1 MIGITDQRIIIKT
14 SESPIRSDY
23 NHQPSLKEFPY
34 IIRWRDDRCKRC
46 GCCTAV
52 CPMKAIEP
60 TVKVQRIVQSEGPV
74 PTPITMRRIVH
85 VIEQVRDIERY
96 CTGCGVCSLVCPNG
110 AIEPEY
116 NPQNKFL
123 FYKNKGGEGY
133 KRGGRRND
141 PSVSTL
147 DRLKFTRISML
158 TDPALDAGRHEFHV
172 RTLLG
177 RILPPEELPLK
188 TINGKLTVDKNN
200 GKFIPPLREI
210 FPIMIGSM
218 SVGALS
224 PPMWEGLAM
233 GVAYLNEIEGLPVVM
248 CTGEGGVPPRL
259 LKSRYLKYFILQIAS
274 GYFGWDEI
282 IHALPE
288 MVEDPAGIE
297 IKYGQG
303 AKPGDGGLLMAQKVL
318 KLIANIRGVPQFVDL
333 ASPPTH
339 QTKYSIEEAVAKMI
353 QSMSMAWGFRVP
365 VYPKISGT
373 KTARAVLNN
382 LARNPYASA
391 LSIDGEDGGTGAAY
405 NVSMDKMGH
414 PIASNIRE
422 CYLDLVKQGKQNE
435 LPLIAA
441 GGIGKKG
448 NLAANTAALIML
460 GASAVS
466 VGKYIMQATADCLG
480 DEYNRCN
487 ICNTGK
493 CPRGITTQDPKLYRR
508 LDPDKVAER
517 LVEVFRA
524 ANVELKK
531 IFAPMGRSTELPIGM
546 SDGLSI
552 DDRAMAEKLEISYAC

>member
-1 MIGITDQRIIIKT
+1 MFIDH
-14 SESPIRSDY
+14 
-23 NHQPSLKEFPY
+23 NHKLSLREFPY
-34 IIRWRDDRCKRC
+34 LIRWRDDRCKRC
-46 GCCTAV
+46 GRCTAV
-52 CPMKAIEP
+52 CPVKAIVPDVHVERA
-60 TVKVQRIVQSEGPV
+60 VYSDSPV
-74 PTPITMRRIVH
+74 PEPKAARRIVH
-85 VIEQVRDIERY
+85 VVRQVTDMERH
-96 CTGCGVCSLVCPNG
+96 CTGCGTCTLVCPNE

-116 NPQNKFL
+116 NPQHKFYH
-123 FYKNKGGEGY
+123 YKNKGGDAY

-141 PSVSTL
+141 PAVSTL

-158 TDPALDAGRHEFHV
+158 TDPALDAGRHEF
-172 RTLLG
+172 RIRSLLG

-188 TINGKLTVDKNN
+188 EENGRLVVER
-200 GKFIPPLREI
+200 GASAPFVPPVREI
-210 FPIMIGSM
+210 YPIMIGSM
-218 SVGALS
+218 SIGALS

-233 GVAYLNEIEGLPVVM
+233 GVAHLNEALGMPVVM
-248 CTGEGGVPPRL
+248 CSGEGGMPPRL
-259 LKSRYLKYFILQIAS
+259 LRSRFLKYFILQIAS

-282 IHALPE
+282 IHALPH
-288 MVEDPAGIE
+288 MKEDPAGIE

-303 AKPGDGGLLMAQKVL
+303 AKPGDGGLLMSYKVL
-318 KLIANIRGVPQFVDL
+318 KLISGIRGVPMNVDL

-365 VYPKISGT
+365 VFPKISGT

-382 LARNPYASA
+382 LARNPYAAA

-405 NVSMDKMGH
+405 NVSLDKMGH

-422 CYLDLVKQGKQNE
+422 CYLDLVRQGKQNE

-441 GGIGKKG
+441 GGAGKRG
-448 NLAANTAALIML
+448 SLAANAAALIML

-466 VGKYIMQATADCLG
+466 MGKYIMQAAADCFG
-480 DEYNRCN
+480 DEFNRCN
-487 ICNTGK
+487 LCNTGR

-508 LDPDKVAER
+508 LDSDKVAER
-517 LVEVFRA
+517 VVETFRA
-524 ANVELKK
+524 ADTELKK

-552 DDRAMAEKLEISYAC
+552 DDREMAERLKIDYAC

>member
-1 MIGITDQRIIIKT
+1 M
-14 SESPIRSDY
+14 
-23 NHQPSLKEFPY
+23 
-34 IIRWRDDRCKRC
+34 
-46 GCCTAV
+46 TAR
-52 CPMKAIEP
+52 K
-60 TVKVQRIVQSEGPV
+60 IVQ
-74 PTPITMRRIVH
+74 
-85 VIEQVRDIERY
+85 VIEQVTDMERY
-96 CTGCGVCSLVCPNG
+96 CTGCSACTLVCPNE
-110 AIEPEY
+110 AIAPEY
-116 NPQNKFL
+116 NMQNKFL
-123 FYKNKGGEGY
+123 LYKNKGGEGY
-133 KRGGRRND
+133 RRGGRRND
-141 PSVSTL
+141 PSISTL
-147 DRLKFTRISML
+147 DRIKFTRISML
-158 TDPALDAGRHEFHV
+158 TDPALDAGRHEFRV

-177 RILPPEELPLK
+177 RILPPEELPLILDNR
-188 TINGKLTVDKNN
+188 TLIVDHNN
-200 GKFIPPLREI
+200 NKFIPPVREI
-210 FPIMIGSM
+210 FPIIIGSM

-233 GVAYLNEIEGLPVVM
+233 GIAYLNEVEGLPVVM

-259 LKSRYLKYFILQIAS
+259 LKSRFLKYFILQIAS

-282 IHALPE
+282 IHAMPD

-318 KLIANIRGVPQFVDL
+318 KLIAKIRGVPQFIDL

-339 QTKYSIEEAVAKMI
+339 QTKYSIEESVAKMI
-353 QSMSMAWGFRVP
+353 QSMSMAFGFRVP

-382 LARNPYASA
+382 LARNPFASA

-422 CYLDLVKQGKQNE
+422 CYLDLVRQGKQNE
-435 LPLIAA
+435 LPIIAA

-448 NLAANTAALIML
+448 NLAANAAALIML

-466 VGKYIMQATADCLG
+466 IGKYMMQATADCFG

-517 LVEVFRA
+517 VVEVFRA
-524 ANVELKK
+524 ADVELKK

-552 DDRAMAEKLEISYAC
+552 DDKAIAERLEISYAC

>member
-1 MIGITDQRIIIKT
+1 MEPASRLDH
-14 SESPIRSDY
+14 
-23 NHQPSLKEFPY
+23 NHKLSLREFPY

-46 GCCTAV
+46 GKCTSV
-52 CPMKAIEP
+52 CPVKAIVP
-60 TVKVQRIVQSEGPV
+60 SVKVQRSVNSQGPIPEPAASRMTIQV
-74 PTPITMRRIVH
+74 V
-85 VIEQVRDIERY
+85 EQVVDMDRY
-96 CTGCGVCSLVCPNG
+96 CTGCGSCTLVCPNE
-110 AIEPEY
+110 AIEPEF

-123 FYKNKGGEGY
+123 HYKNKGGDGY

-141 PSVSTL
+141 PAVSTL
-147 DRLKFTRISML
+147 DRIKFTRISML
-158 TDPALDAGRHEFHV
+158 TDPALDAGRHEF
-172 RTLLG
+172 RIRSLLG
-177 RILPPEELPLK
+177 RILPPDELPLK
-188 TINGKLTVDKNN
+188 NVNGELALDKTS
-200 GKFIPPLREI
+200 GKFIPPVREI
-210 FPIMIGSM
+210 YPIMIGSM
-218 SVGALS
+218 SIGALS

-233 GVAYLNEIEGLPVVM
+233 GVAYLNEVEGLPVVM
-248 CTGEGGVPPRL
+248 CSGEGGMPPRL
-259 LKSRYLKYFILQIAS
+259 LRSKYLKYFIIQIAS

-282 IHALPE
+282 IHALPH
-288 MVEDPAGIE
+288 MIEDPAAIE

-318 KLIANIRGVPQFVDL
+318 KLISKIRGVPQFVDL

-365 VYPKISGT
+365 VYPKISGS
-373 KTARAVLNN
+373 KSARAVLNN
-382 LARNPYASA
+382 LARNPYAGG
-391 LSIDGEDGGTGAAY
+391 LCIDGEDGGTGAAY

-448 NLAANTAALIML
+448 NLAANAAALIML
-460 GASAVS
+460 GASAVAI
-466 VGKYIMQATADCLG
+466 GKYIMQSAADCFG

-487 ICNTGK
+487 LCNTGY

-508 LDPDKVAER
+508 LDSDKVAER
-517 LVEVFRA
+517 VVEVFKSA
-524 ANVELKK
+524 DVELRK

-552 DDRAMAEKLEISYAC
+552 DDQAMAERLGISYAC

>member
-1 MIGITDQRIIIKT
+1 MEPATWLDH
-14 SESPIRSDY
+14 
-23 NHQPSLKEFPY
+23 NHQLSLKEFPY

-46 GCCTAV
+46 GRCTAV
-52 CPMKAIEP
+52 CPVKAIEP
-60 TVKVQRIVQSEGPV
+60 GIQAQRIVYSEA
-74 PTPITMRRIVH
+74 PTPTPMVTKRIVH
-85 VIEQVRDIERY
+85 VVRQVTDINRY
-96 CTGCGVCSLVCPNG
+96 CTGCGTCTLVCPNE

-116 NPQNKFL
+116 NPQHKFL
-123 FYKNKGGEGY
+123 HFKNKGGDAY

-141 PSVSTL
+141 PGTSTL

-158 TDPALDAGRHEFHV
+158 TDPALDAGRHEFRI

-177 RILPPEELPLK
+177 RILPPEKLPLK
-188 TINGKLTVDKNN
+188 DENGKLTLKNDT
-200 GKFIPPLREI
+200 FIPPVREI
-210 FPIMIGSM
+210 YPIMIGSM

-233 GVAYLNEIEGLPVVM
+233 GVAYLNEVMGMPVVM

-259 LKSRYLKYFILQIAS
+259 LKSRFLKYFIIQIAS

-282 IHALPE
+282 IHALPH
-288 MVEDPAGIE
+288 MVEDPCAIE

-303 AKPGDGGLLMAQKVL
+303 AKPGDGGLLMAYKVL
-318 KLIANIRGVPQFVDL
+318 KLIANIRGVPMYVDL

-382 LARNPYASA
+382 LARNPYAAA

-448 NLAANTAALIML
+448 NLAANAAALFML

-466 VGKYIMQATADCLG
+466 IGKYIMQAAADCFG
-480 DEYNRCN
+480 DEMNRCN
-487 ICNTGK
+487 LCNTGR

-508 LDPDKVAER
+508 LDADKVAER
-517 LVEVFRA
+517 VVEVFKA
-524 ANVELKK
+524 ADTELKK

-546 SDGLSI
+546 SDGLSV
-552 DDRAMAEKLEISYAC
+552 DDKAIAERLQISYAC

>member
-1 MIGITDQRIIIKT
+1 MEPASGIRLDH
-14 SESPIRSDY
+14 
-23 NHQPSLKEFPY
+23 NHQLTLKEFPY
-34 IIRWRDDRCKRC
+34 IVRWSDDRCKRC
-46 GCCTAV
+46 GRCTSV
-52 CPMKAIEP
+52 CPVKAIVP
-60 TVKVQRIVQSEGPV
+60 TVRVQRSVLSEGPLPGPSSTRKV
-74 PTPITMRRIVH
+74 VQA
-85 VIEQVRDIERY
+85 IEQVTDMERY
-96 CTGCGVCSLVCPNG
+96 CTGCGMCSLVCPNE
-110 AIEPEY
+110 AIAPEF
-116 NPQNKFL
+116 NPNNKFL
-123 FYKNKGGEGY
+123 HYKNKGGDGY

-141 PSVSTL
+141 PSISTL

-158 TDPALDAGRHEFHV
+158 TDPALDAARHEFRI

-177 RILPPEELPLK
+177 RIMPPEKLPMKLV
-188 TINGKLTVDKNN
+188 NGKLVVDKSAA
-200 GKFIPPLREI
+200 FIPPVREI
-210 FPIMIGSM
+210 YPIMIGSM

-233 GVAYLNEIEGLPVVM
+233 GVAYLNEVEGMPVVM
-248 CTGEGGVPPRL
+248 CSGEGGMPPAL
-259 LKSRYLKYFILQIAS
+259 LRSKYLKYFIIQIAS

-282 IHALPE
+282 IHALPH
-288 MVEDPAGIE
+288 MVEDPAAIE

-318 KLIANIRGVPQFVDL
+318 KLIAKIRGVPQFVDL
-333 ASPPTH
+333 SSPPTH

-382 LARNPYASA
+382 LARNPYAAA

-414 PIASNIRE
+414 PIASNLRE

-441 GGIGKKG
+441 GGVGKKG
-448 NLAANTAALIML
+448 NLAANAAALIML

-466 VGKYIMQATADCLG
+466 IGKYIMQAAADCLG
-480 DEYNRCN
+480 DENNRCN

-508 LDPDKVAER
+508 LDSDKVAER
-517 LVEVFRA
+517 VVDVFKA
-524 ANVELKK
+524 ADVELKK

-546 SDGLSI
+546 SDGLSV
-552 DDRAMAEKLEISYAC
+552 DDKAIAERLGISYVC

>member
-1 MIGITDQRIIIKT
+1 MEPAAGVRLDN
-14 SESPIRSDY
+14 
-23 NHQPSLKEFPY
+23 NHKLSLREFPY
-34 IIRWRDDRCKRC
+34 IVRWRDDRCKRC
-46 GCCTAV
+46 GRCTAV
-52 CPMKAIEP
+52 CPVKAIEA
-60 TVKVQRIVQSEGPV
+60 TVKVQRTVKSEGAV
-74 PTPITMRRIVH
+74 PTPVASRS
-85 VIEQVRDIERY
+85 VIQVVEQVTDMERY
-96 CTGCGVCSLVCPNG
+96 CVGCGSCTLVCPNE
-110 AIEPEY
+110 AIEPEF
-116 NPQNKFL
+116 NPQNKL
-123 FYKNKGGEGY
+123 LHYKNKGGDAY

-141 PSVSTL
+141 PALSTL

-158 TDPALDAGRHEFHV
+158 TDPALDAGRHEFRV
-172 RTLLG
+172 RSLLG
-177 RILPPEELPLK
+177 RILPPEELPL
-188 TINGKLTVDKNN
+188 TVENGRLVVDKSS
-200 GKFIPPLREI
+200 GKFIPPVREI

-218 SVGALS
+218 SIGALS

-233 GVAYLNEIEGLPVVM
+233 GVAYLNEVENIPVVM
-248 CTGEGGVPPRL
+248 CSGEGGMPPRL
-259 LKSRYLKYFILQIAS
+259 LRSKYLKYFIIQIAS

-282 IHALPE
+282 VRSLPH
-288 MVEDPAGIE
+288 MVEDPAAIE

-318 KLIANIRGVPQFVDL
+318 KLIAKIRGVPQFVDL

-373 KTARAVLNN
+373 KTAKAVLNN
-382 LARNPYASA
+382 LARNPYAAA

-414 PIASNIRE
+414 PIASNLRE

-441 GGIGKKG
+441 GGIGKRG
-448 NLAANTAALIML
+448 NLAANAAALIML

-466 VGKYIMQATADCLG
+466 VGKYLMQTAADCFG

-487 ICNTGK
+487 LCNTGK

-508 LDPDKVAER
+508 LDSDKVAER
-517 LVEVFRA
+517 VVEVFKA
-524 ANVELKK
+524 ADVEMRK
-531 IFAPMGRSTELPIGM
+531 IFAPMGRSTEIPIGM

-552 DDRAMAEKLEISYAC
+552 DDKAMAERLGISYAC

>member
-1 MIGITDQRIIIKT
+1 MEPATRLDH
-14 SESPIRSDY
+14 
-23 NHQPSLKEFPY
+23 NHKLSLREFPY

-46 GCCTAV
+46 GKCTAV
-52 CPMKAIEP
+52 CPVKAIVP
-60 TVKVQRIVQSEGPV
+60 TVKVQRIVNSQGPIPEPAV
-74 PTPITMRRIVH
+74 SRKTIQV
-85 VIEQVRDIERY
+85 VEQVVNMDRY
-96 CTGCGVCSLVCPNG
+96 CTGCGSCTLVCPNE
-110 AIEPEY
+110 AIEPEF

-123 FYKNKGGEGY
+123 HYKNKGGDGY

-141 PSVSTL
+141 PAISTL
-147 DRLKFTRISML
+147 DRIKFTRISML
-158 TDPALDAGRHEFHV
+158 TDPALDAGRHEF
-172 RTLLG
+172 RIRSLLG
-177 RILPPEELPLK
+177 RVLPPDELPLK
-188 TINGKLTVDKNN
+188 NVNGELVLDKTR
-200 GKFIPPLREI
+200 GEFIPPVREI
-210 FPIMIGSM
+210 YPIMIGSM
-218 SVGALS
+218 SIGALS

-233 GVAYLNEIEGLPVVM
+233 GVAYLNEVEGLPVVM
-248 CTGEGGVPPRL
+248 ASGEGGMPPRL
-259 LKSRYLKYFILQIAS
+259 LRSKYLKYFIIQIAS

-282 IHALPE
+282 IHALPH
-288 MVEDPAGIE
+288 MIEDPAAIE

-318 KLIANIRGVPQFVDL
+318 KLISKIRGVPQFVDL

-365 VYPKISGT
+365 VYPKISGS
-373 KTARAVLNN
+373 KSARAVLNN
-382 LARNPYASA
+382 LARNPFAGG

-448 NLAANTAALIML
+448 NLAANAAALIML

-466 VGKYIMQATADCLG
+466 IGKYIMQSAADCFG

-487 ICNTGK
+487 LCNTGY

-508 LDPDKVAER
+508 LDSDKVAER
-517 LVEVFRA
+517 VVEVFKSA
-524 ANVELKK
+524 DVELRK

-552 DDRAMAEKLEISYAC
+552 DDKAMAERLGISYAC

>member
-1 MIGITDQRIIIKT
+1 MEPATKLDF
-14 SESPIRSDY
+14 
-23 NHQPSLKEFPY
+23 NHQLSLKEFPY
-34 IIRWRDDRCKRC
+34 IVRWKDHRCTRC
-46 GCCTAV
+46 GRCTAV
-52 CPMKAIEP
+52 CPVKAIEP
-60 TVKVQRIVQSEGPV
+60 TVKVKRTVYSEGPV
-74 PTPITMRRIVH
+74 PTPESMRKITQV
-85 VIEQVRDIERY
+85 VEQVTDVERH
-96 CTGCGVCSLVCPNG
+96 CTGCGTCTLVCPND
-110 AIEPEY
+110 AIEPEF

-123 FYKNKGGEGY
+123 HYKNKGGEGY

-141 PSVSTL
+141 PGVSTL

-158 TDPALDAGRHEFHV
+158 TDPALDAGRHEFRV

-177 RILPPEELPLK
+177 RILPADELPLRK
-188 TINGKLTVDKNN
+188 TNGKLIVDSKSD
-200 GKFIPPLREI
+200 KFIPPVREI

-218 SVGALS
+218 SIGALS

-233 GVAYLNEIEGLPVVM
+233 GIAYLNEVEGLPVVM
-248 CTGEGGVPPRL
+248 ATGEGGVPPGL
-259 LKSRYLKYFILQIAS
+259 LKSKFLKYFIIQIAS

-282 IHALPE
+282 IHAIPH
-288 MVEDPAGIE
+288 MVEDPAAIE

-318 KLIANIRGVPQFVDL
+318 KLIASIRGVPQFVDL

-382 LARNPYASA
+382 LARNPFAAA

-405 NVSMDKMGH
+405 NVSIDKMGH

-441 GGIGKKG
+441 GGVAKKG
-448 NLAANTAALIML
+448 NLAANAAALIML

-466 VGKYIMQATADCLG
+466 VGKYIMQAAANCFG
-480 DEYNRCN
+480 DELNRCN
-487 ICNTGK
+487 LCNTGK

-508 LDPDKVAER
+508 LDSDKVAER
-517 LVEVFRA
+517 VVEVFRSA
-524 ANVELKK
+524 DVELRK

-552 DDRAMAEKLEISYAC
+552 DDKAMADRLEISYAC

>member
-1 MIGITDQRIIIKT
+1 MEPATKLDF
-14 SESPIRSDY
+14 
-23 NHQPSLKEFPY
+23 NHQLSLKEFPY
-34 IIRWRDDRCKRC
+34 IVRWKDHRCTRC
-46 GCCTAV
+46 GRCTAV
-52 CPMKAIEP
+52 CPVKAIEP
-60 TVKVQRIVQSEGPV
+60 TVKVKRTVYSEGPV
-74 PTPITMRRIVH
+74 PTPESIRKITQV
-85 VIEQVRDIERY
+85 VEQVTDVERH
-96 CTGCGVCSLVCPNG
+96 CTGCGTCTLVCPND
-110 AIEPEY
+110 AIEPEF

-123 FYKNKGGEGY
+123 HYKNKGGEGY

-141 PSVSTL
+141 PGVSTL

-158 TDPALDAGRHEFHV
+158 TDPALDAGRHEFRV

-177 RILPPEELPLK
+177 RILPADELPLK
-188 TINGKLTVDKNN
+188 KTNGKLIVDSKSN
-200 GKFIPPLREI
+200 KFIPPVREI

-218 SVGALS
+218 SIGALS

-233 GVAYLNEIEGLPVVM
+233 GIAYLNEVEGLPVVM
-248 CTGEGGVPPRL
+248 ATGEGGVPPGL
-259 LKSRYLKYFILQIAS
+259 LKSKFLKYFIIQIAS

-282 IHALPE
+282 IHAIPH
-288 MVEDPAGIE
+288 MVEDPAAIE

-318 KLIANIRGVPQFVDL
+318 KLIASIRGVPQFVDL

-373 KTARAVLNN
+373 KTARSVLNN
-382 LARNPYASA
+382 LARNPFAAA

-405 NVSMDKMGH
+405 NVSIDKMGH
-414 PIASNIRE
+414 PIASNLRE
-422 CYLDLVKQGKQNE
+422 CYLDLVRQGKQNE

-441 GGIGKKG
+441 GGVAKKG
-448 NLAANTAALIML
+448 NLAANAAALIML

-466 VGKYIMQATADCLG
+466 VGKYIMQAAANCFG
-480 DEYNRCN
+480 DELNRCN
-487 ICNTGK
+487 LCNTGK

-508 LDPDKVAER
+508 LDSDKVAER
-517 LVEVFRA
+517 VVEVFRSA
-524 ANVELKK
+524 DVELRK

-552 DDRAMAEKLEISYAC
+552 DDKAMADRLEISYAC